1 VAIVVLILMGQQGMG
16 PVEEAGDIMEE
27 EGEEQVQIPVM
38 VVVVDHPM
46 PTPTHPLFYIVRQA
60 VWVTVMV
67 L

>member
-1 VAIVVLILMGQQGMG
+1 MG